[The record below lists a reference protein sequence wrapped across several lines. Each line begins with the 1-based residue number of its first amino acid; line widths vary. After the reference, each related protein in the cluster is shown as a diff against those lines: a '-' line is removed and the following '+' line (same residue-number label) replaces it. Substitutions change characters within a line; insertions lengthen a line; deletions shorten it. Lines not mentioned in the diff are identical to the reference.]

1 MFNKMDLIMHFIRIR
16 MKCLTRLIPW
26 VFFLCGALPTASFAE
41 WEMANTSSSSPSDP
55 FFQAGSQQTN
65 SFAGDAPASQFA
77 NLGTPAPVYAIS
89 ISGSLKQNLE
99 RIFARYH
106 WKVVWKAP
114 YDYNFDGRVT
124 GASVPDV
131 LEKLLRPFPLQAV
144 MYMSNRT
151 MVIVPRHKQ
160 ND

>member
-1 MFNKMDLIMHFIRIR
+1 MHFMEMK
-16 MKCLTRLIPW
+16 MKCLIRGMLICCG
-26 VFFLCGALPTASFAE
+26 VFPMLAFAE
-41 WEMANTSSSSPSDP
+41 WEMAQPQTAAPADP
-55 FFQAGSQQTN
+55 FFQAGTQQNNPFPTPTSSGEAFPN
-65 SFAGDAPASQFA
+65 QFA

-99 RIFARYH
+99 RIFTRYH
-106 WKVVWKAP
+106 WKVIWRAP
-114 YDYNFDGRVT
+114 FDYNFDGRVT

-131 LEKLLRPFPLQAV
+131 LEKLLKPFPLQAV

>member
-1 MFNKMDLIMHFIRIR
+1 
-16 MKCLTRLIPW
+16 MKCLIRWMLFFAGILP
-26 VFFLCGALPTASFAE
+26 VFSFAD
-41 WEMANTSSSSPSDP
+41 WEMARPQSAAPSDP
-55 FFQAGSQQTN
+55 FFQAGTQQSN
-65 SFAGDAPASQFA
+65 AFSPAGGDAFPSQYA

-99 RIFARYH
+99 RIFGRYH

-131 LEKLLRPFPLQAV
+131 LEKLLKPFPLQAI

>member
-1 MFNKMDLIMHFIRIR
+1 MHFIRIKV
-16 MKCLTRLIPW
+16 KCLLKWMLLIGSLAPA
-26 VFFLCGALPTASFAE
+26 VCFAE
-41 WEMANTSSSSPSDP
+41 WEMAQPQAAAPSDP
-55 FFQAGSQQTN
+55 FFQAGTQTN
-65 SFAGDAPASQFA
+65 NAFAPSASAGEAFPNQYSS
-77 NLGTPAPVYAIS
+77 LGTPAPVYAIS

-99 RIFARYH
+99 RIFGRYH

-151 MVIVPRHKQ
+151 MVIIPRQKQ

>member
-1 MFNKMDLIMHFIRIR
+1 MHFIRLG
-16 MKCLTRLIPW
+16 MKCLIHRMLIL
-26 VFFLCGALPTASFAE
+26 VSVLSTAAWAD
-41 WEMANTSSSSPSDP
+41 WEMAHPQSAAPNEP
-55 FFQAGSQQTN
+55 FFQAGVQQSAAFPIGSAGSDAFPSQY
-65 SFAGDAPASQFA
+65 AS
-77 NLGTPAPVYAIS
+77 LGTPAPVYAIS

-99 RIFARYH
+99 RIFNRYR
-106 WKVVWKAP
+106 WKVIWKAP

-131 LEKLLRPFPLQAV
+131 LEKLLKPFPLQAI

>member
-1 MFNKMDLIMHFIRIR
+1 MRLMRIR
-16 MKCLTRLIPW
+16 MKCHLFWML
-26 VFFLCGALPTASFAE
+26 VFFCSMLPVAAFAE
-41 WEMANTSSSSPSDP
+41 WEMAHSQATTSSDS
-55 FFQAGSQQTN
+55 FFRAGTQENNAFSTEK
-65 SFAGDAPASQFA
+65 ASHEGFPGQNA
-77 NLGTPAPVYAIS
+77 SLGTPAPVYAIS

-99 RIFARYH
+99 RIFKRYH
-106 WKVVWKAP
+106 WKVVWKAH

-131 LEKLLRPFPLQAV
+131 LEKLLKPFPLQAI